1 MSHASDT
8 GPHPSCASLLL
19 VAARCTPQVA
29 RLYLAD
35 PDLRPTDFEHR
46 RRWRRPADGHTPT
59 QVVTSSAK
67 LARVLW
73 AAMARMTSRY
83 LAALLASLLLRPAR
97 AIHPRLARWLV
108 SGVRRRPVLLAVGKQ
123 LLPTPTWPQPLA
135 GLFRWPLA
143 ALALYGPTVGIH
155 LYLMASPDGPDE
167 PVALGRT
174 GRALHEVDLEH
185 ALPNDASAAGSSSC

>member
-1 MSHASDT
+1 VTHASDT
-8 GPHPSCASLLL
+8 GPHPSCAALLL

-35 PDLRPTDFEHR
+35 PDLRPTDLER
-46 RRWRRPADGHTPT
+46 RRRRRPADGHTPT
-59 QVVTSSAK
+59 RVVTTSAQ

-73 AAMARMTSRY
+73 AAVARMTSRY
-83 LAALLASLLLRPAR
+83 LAALLVSLLLRPAR
-97 AIHPRLARWLV
+97 AIHPGLARWLV

-135 GLFRWPLA
+135 GLFRWPLV

-167 PVALGRT
+167 PVALGRA
-174 GRALHEVDLEH
+174 GRPLQEVDLEH
-185 ALPNDASAAGSSSC
+185 AVPNDASTAGSSSC